1 MKIIYR
7 KTEDK
12 LLGNKQILL
21 DIKPDEQKEELKER
35 RKNRERKGNRQT
47 AKGLKIVDRTQKGKG
62 SLTKTLDNM
71 NKDNL

>member
-21 DIKPDEQKEELKER
+21 DIKPDEQKEKLKER
-35 RKNRERKGNRQT
+35 RKNRERKGNRQI
-47 AKGLKIVDRTQKGKG
+47 AKALKIVDRTQKGK
-62 SLTKTLDNM
+62 DRR
-71 NKDNL
+71 

>member
-47 AKGLKIVDRTQKGKG
+47 AKGLKIVDRTQKGK
-62 SLTKTLDNM
+62 DRR
-71 NKDNL
+71 

>member
-21 DIKPDEQKEELKER
+21 DIKPDEQKEKLKER
-35 RKNRERKGNRQT
+35 RKNRERKGNRQI
-47 AKGLKIVDRTQKGKG
+47 AKGLKIVDRTQKGK
-62 SLTKTLDNM
+62 DRR
-71 NKDNL
+71 

>member
-21 DIKPDEQKEELKER
+21 DIKPDEQKEKLKER
-35 RKNRERKGNRQT
+35 RKNKERKGNRQKE
-47 AKGLKIVDRTQKGKG
+47 KGLKIVDRTQKGK
-62 SLTKTLDNM
+62 DRR
-71 NKDNL
+71 